1 MSLTKLTPSSI
12 YFLPL
17 QVRQGTDQR
26 SIELWNEFRQ
36 TAERFERQ
44 RVASESGMAFLFSEG
59 ALVDALRTGK
69 WYEPT
74 SASLLFI
81 IHMIFLFYI
90 PPILR

>member
-69 WYEPT
+69 WYEPM